1 VPQVTTQ
8 PGDRLTD
15 QQARILQYI
24 KSELRTTGIPPSVR
38 EMCKEFEIASP
49 NGIMCHLKA
58 LIKKGYLVHGERGN
72 SRNYVPAVPPGCC
85 PTCGRLNV

>member
-1 VPQVTTQ
+1 
-8 PGDRLTD
+8 
-15 QQARILQYI
+15 
-24 KSELRTTGIPPSVR
+24 
-38 EMCKEFEIASP
+38 MCKEFEIASP